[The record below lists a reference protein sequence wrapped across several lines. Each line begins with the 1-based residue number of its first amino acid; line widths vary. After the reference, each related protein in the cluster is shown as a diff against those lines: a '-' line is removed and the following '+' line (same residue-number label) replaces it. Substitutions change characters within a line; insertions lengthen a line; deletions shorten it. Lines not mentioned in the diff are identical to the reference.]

1 MAVLYITKQGASLHK
16 TGGRL
21 VVKQGKNVLDDIP
34 AISIEQVVIFGNIQV
49 TTQAMA
55 YLLKEGIDISY
66 LSSSGR
72 FRGKLMPELAKDV
85 TLRQQQLKVAE
96 MPLTRLE
103 IAKSIVLGKL
113 QNTLIFCKRQRGA
126 DDEVLATT
134 RSIQNAMP
142 QVIQANS
149 VDSLYGLE
157 GTAAASYYKIFRKF
171 LDVSFGFTGRQY
183 RPCLDAINAMLSLGY
198 TLLYN
203 NLYAAINIVG
213 LDPYCGFLHQPKHGH
228 AALASDLM
236 EEFRAIIVDSMV
248 LSLVNRSQVKESDFN
263 KTEKGVRLSKEALSL
278 FLKSY
283 NGRINQSLIH
293 PSLNQRTTYLKAI
306 EQQVRQLA
314 GVILGE
320 EKKYIPFKPQK

>member
-21 VVKQGKNVLDDIP
+21 VVKQGENVLNDIP
-34 AISIEQVVIFGNIQV
+34 AISVEQVVIFGNIQV

-72 FRGKLMPELAKDV
+72 FRGKLMPELKKDV

-113 QNTLIFCKRQRGA
+113 QNTLIFCQRQRGV
-126 DDEVLATT
+126 DDEVLMTLK
-134 RSIQNAMP
+134 SIQNTMH
-142 QVIQANS
+142 QVIQANN
-149 VDSLYGLE
+149 VDALYGLG
-157 GTAAASYYKIFRKF
+157 GTAAANYYKIFRKF
-171 LDVSFGFTGRQY
+171 MDVSFGFTGRQY
-183 RPCLDAINAMLSLGY
+183 HPSPDPINAMLSLGY

-203 NLYAAINIVG
+203 NVYAAINIVG

-236 EEFRAIIVDSMV
+236 EEFRAIIVDSMI
-248 LSLVNRSQVKESDFN
+248 LSLVNRSQVKESDFQ
-263 KTEKGVRLSKEALSL
+263 KTDKGVRLSKDALSL

-283 NGRINQSLIH
+283 NGRMNQTLIH
-293 PSLNQRTTYLKAI
+293 PRMNERTTYLKAI

-314 GVILGE
+314 AVILGE
-320 EKKYIPFKPQK
+320 EKKYISFKTKS